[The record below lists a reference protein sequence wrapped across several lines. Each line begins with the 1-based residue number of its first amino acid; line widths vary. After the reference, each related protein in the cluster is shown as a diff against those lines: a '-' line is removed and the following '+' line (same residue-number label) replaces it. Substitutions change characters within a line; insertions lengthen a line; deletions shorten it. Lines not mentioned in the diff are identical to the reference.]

1 MSYSL
6 AIADGDLVKK
16 GSQLSLVFGVN
27 KLNQD
32 VNCWLLEQY
41 GTDRFHVNM
50 GSILQEFIGGV
61 VSGSA
66 SVEVQSEILRV
77 LQNYQAVQ
85 VKRFRENPQKLS
97 PSELLVSI
105 DDVSVSIDYSVVRAT
120 VKLRN
125 GSNEATT
132 ISVASGQDGSINPTF
147 LPQR

>member
-6 AIADGDLVKK
+6 AIADGDLAKR
-16 GSQLSLVFGVN
+16 GSQMALVFGVN
-27 KLNQD
+27 KLKQD
-32 VNCWLLEQY
+32 MNCWLLEQY

-61 VSGSA
+61 VSGST